1 MGLLWSNISFSE
13 IIKFNC
19 KDINTNADQGSA
31 KITYVIDTS
40 NNVFTVEIQY
50 SADEIKK
57 YEEKYKEGVITK
69 DMFEK
74 VSGIVTLNTEVLK
87 VNGKTITYHYSHQ
100 RPHYVKEFNYEKNYF
115 IDYQINKD
123 LSAKKPYVSCG
134 TKPDEPDE
142 EVYKSLIEKPI
153 IVEKPKKKKI
163 AKKESTEEEKN
174 RRLKEEQ
181 ERKRRADDASKIQI
195 ENESVET
202 NTVKKLKSLNACKK
216 CNLQGANLRRAK
228 LSDAILIEANLRE
241 AKLSDAFLFGANL
254 TEANLAKADLI
265 QANLREA
272 KLYKA
277 NLSQAK
283 LMGAILIEANLSK
296 ADLSGAN
303 LSRAYLREADL
314 IGANLDRAK
323 LSGADLIQANL
334 RKAIL
339 IEADLSGARL
349 DRADLALANL
359 SQANL
364 SGANLYSAN
373 LSKADLSGANLSGA
387 NLKKAD
393 LSGATFCN
401 TITPWGIENSGC

>member
-1 MGLLWSNISFSE
+1 VKKLLGIVFLGLLWSNISFSE

-163 AKKESTEEEKN
+163 AKKEST
-174 RRLKEEQ
+174 
-181 ERKRRADDASKIQI
+181 
-195 ENESVET
+195 NESVET

-228 LSDAILIEANLRE
+228 LIDAILIEANLRE
-241 AKLSDAFLFGANL
+241 AKLSDAILFGANL